1 MTKRVKYVI
10 IDNSVNLYGIFR
22 NLILSV
28 RQGGNGMLNGQ
39 KIVVLCMSRLFDPE
53 HQKFV
58 MQLNE
63 KFRKEK
69 ISLWI
74 YHISTDLYWDED
86 NLHAES
92 SVFDLID
99 YQKADAVILMDEK
112 IKSRT
117 ISQQVISQAH
127 ASQVPVITVDAEY
140 PDCSSVCFDYRSGF
154 EAIVRHVMEV
164 HHVRNP
170 HFMAGIK
177 GNPFSD
183 ERMEVFKKVIAEYGI
198 EFDEA
203 SMVSYGFFWA
213 QPAAEAAEKL
223 LHREKLPDAVICA
236 NDIMAI
242 NVASV
247 FRNHGISVPEQV
259 IVTGFDG
266 IDEIY
271 FSVPTITSAKC
282 VSSGL
287 TESIYQTVMAC
298 LADKKTLKR
307 NYAEPV
313 LLLNDSCGC
322 GTPEGNRQNFN
333 FNDKFYRYQDDTQ
346 VLYTIAEKMQ
356 GCATP
361 EAAGYCLFCD
371 QIQDTALIVNHWCID
386 SSVNYF
392 ENPPEQPFDEDMFLF
407 FHAGA
412 LGFQQ
417 TMPTT

>member
-1 MTKRVKYVI
+1 
-10 IDNSVNLYGIFR
+10 
-22 NLILSV
+22 
-28 RQGGNGMLNGQ
+28 MLNHQ

-53 HQKFV
+53 HQRFV
-58 MQLNE
+58 MMLNE
-63 KFRKEK
+63 KFKKEK

-74 YHISTDLYWDED
+74 YHISTDLYWEEE

-99 YQKADAVILMDEK
+99 YQKADAIILMDEK
-112 IKSRT
+112 IKSWT
-117 ISQQVISQAH
+117 ISQKIISNAH
-127 ASQVPVITVDAEY
+127 ENHVPVITVDAEY
-140 PDCSSVCFDYRSGF
+140 PECSSVCFDYQSGF

-183 ERMEVFKKVIAEYGI
+183 ERLQVFKKVIAEYDI
-198 EFDEA
+198 DFDED
-203 SMVSYGFFWA
+203 SMVSYGLFWA
-213 QPAAEAAEKL
+213 QPAAQEAEKL
-223 LHREKLPDAVICA
+223 VQREILPDAVICA

-271 FSVPTITSAKC
+271 FSVSTITSAKC
-282 VSSGL
+282 LSSGL
-287 TESIYQTVMAC
+287 TDSIYQAVMDS
-298 LADKKTLKR
+298 LADSEIIKKSYTK
-307 NYAEPV
+307 PF

-322 GTPEGNRQNFN
+322 GTPENDRQIFN

-346 VLYTIAEKMQ
+346 VLHSIAEKMQ
-356 GCATP
+356 SCATS
-361 EAAGYCLFCD
+361 EAVCSAIRFRIL
-371 QIQDTALIVNHWCID
+371 L
-386 SSVNYF
+386 
-392 ENPPEQPFDEDMFLF
+392 
-407 FHAGA
+407 
-412 LGFQQ
+412 
-417 TMPTT
+417 